1 MRQDVDIGLARFLC
15 QEMTENSKR
24 SDLAALL
31 EEVDGLEAEVL
42 QWGEEEKRQRKLV
55 ALLKGQRDI
64 KQAEALRAQQAEKG
78 TAQQVKM
85 KQLVIADLSK
95 RCNDTNNRLK
105 EFSALYDVVKN
116 ERNKYVNLIQASH
129 QALAE
134 MKEKIKILHNEVD
147 ILRNESL
154 AKDKALKKERVA
166 HRASQAQRDGL
177 RLEANNASMHYR
189 TKQQ

>member
-1 MRQDVDIGLARFLC
+1 MRQDVDIGLARFLS

-64 KQAEALRAQQAEKG
+64 KQAEALRAQQAEKD

-134 MKEKIKILHNEVD
+134 MKEKIKILHNEV
-147 ILRNESL
+147 
-154 AKDKALKKERVA
+154 
-166 HRASQAQRDGL
+166 
-177 RLEANNASMHYR
+177 
-189 TKQQ
+189 